1 MCLELKCF
9 RYSCKK
15 AWRGEGR
22 EKEKAREMFFFCL
35 FVFVCLFVCFF
46 VVFFL
51 FWGAEEGRR
60 GFETSEKFECSLS
73 KKILGGGGGGQERN
87 ILRQV
92 RNLNVWGARKF
103 LLKRCYIIIH
113 VVPVKY
119 ILSAHIH
126 IPLSNG
132 ETA

>member
-9 RYSCKK
+9 GYSCKK

-22 EKEKAREMFFFCL
+22 EKEKAREMGFFLFCFVFL
-35 FVFVCLFVCFF
+35 FVF
-46 VVFFL
+46 FL
-51 FWGAEEGRR
+51 G
-60 GFETSEKFECSLS
+60 
-73 KKILGGGGGGQERN
+73 GGGGGGQERN

-92 RNLNVWGARKF
+92 RNLNVWGAGKF
-103 LLKRCYIIIH
+103 LLKRCYIITH

-132 ETA
+132 VTE